1 MHQSHTARGARTMHV
16 DSALAVLRSPDS
28 RRRARAGS
36 LRRSVAAGL
45 GLLALVVAG
54 GAALPGT
61 PAADAST
68 QPARNQVTA
77 VGDAFDRGPGAPMD
91 LRKPLVGMAASP
103 TGRGYWLAAADG
115 GVFAFGDASFRGGLG
130 GVELA
135 APVVGIASTP
145 TGRGYWLAAA
155 DGGVFAFGDASF
167 EGSAGGIDLAAP
179 IVGIASTASGN
190 GYWLAAR
197 DGGVFA
203 FGDAD
208 FRGSSAA
215 LGVSERIA
223 AIASGRDGGYVLA
236 GEGGGIY
243 AFGVPHVGSAQW
255 SGAPAVTSIALDPDG
270 RGYWVL
276 RENGAVQ
283 ALGARYYGDAGW
295 VDLNT
300 AAVPNVAIAAVASG
314 RGYWVA
320 QGDVEPPPPVL
331 RTVDPNHPFLV
342 CTRAHESDSSGGY
355 RAVNPSGTYRGAYQF
370 SRATWD
376 STARHAGRLDLVGV
390 DPAAASPADQDEL
403 ALHLYHWQGASP
415 WLGRCAGL

>member
-1 MHQSHTARGARTMHV
+1 MHV
-16 DSALAVLRSPDS
+16 DSALATLRDPAAALRARPGRVRSA
-28 RRRARAGS
+28 RRAF
-36 LRRSVAAGL
+36 AAGL

-61 PAADAST
+61 PGAEAST

-77 VGDAFDRGPGAPMD
+77 VGDVFDRGPGGPME
-91 LRKPLVGMAASP
+91 LRAPLVAMAATP
-103 TGRGYWLAAADG
+103 TGRGYWLAGADG
-115 GVFAFGDASFRGGLG
+115 GVFAFGDAGFRGGLG
-130 GVELA
+130 DVALA

-145 TGRGYWLAAA
+145 TGDGYWLAAA

-167 EGSAGGIDLAAP
+167 EGSGGGLDLAAP
-179 IVGIASTASGN
+179 IVGIASTSTGN
-190 GYWLAAR
+190 GYWLAAA

-208 FRGSSAA
+208 FAGSSAA

-223 AIASGRDGGYVLA
+223 AIGAGPDGGYVLA
-236 GEGGGIY
+236 GEGGGVY
-243 AFGVPHVGSAQW
+243 AFGGAPHAGSAQLP
-255 SGAPAVTSIALDPDG
+255 GAPEITAIAMDPDG
-270 RGYWVL
+270 RGYWLL
-276 RENGAVQ
+276 RANGAVQ
-283 ALGARYYGDAGW
+283 AIGARYFGDAGW

-300 AAVPNVAIAAVASG
+300 AAVPNVAIAAAPSG

-320 QGDVEPPPPVL
+320 QGDVPPPPPVV
-331 RTVDPNHPFLV
+331 RRVDQNHPFLV
-342 CTRAHESDSSGGY
+342 CTRAHESDTSGGY
-355 RAVNPSGTYRGAYQF
+355 RAVSASGTYRGAYQF
-370 SRATWD
+370 SRSTWD

-403 ALHLYHWQGASP
+403 ALHLYEWQGASP